1 MYRGLQCL
9 KYETQNDIPGMN
21 GEFYGLVFLDCGLC
35 VSCESYMYVEVYFS
49 LRINVKKM
57 NK

>member
-9 KYETQNDIPGMN
+9 KYETQNYIPGMN

-35 VSCESYMYVEVYFS
+35 VSCESYMYVEAYFA
-49 LRINVKKM
+49 LRINVK
-57 NK
+57 NE